1 MDIWPSL
8 LTYTHKYSV
17 VECTL
22 CFNTDTVHKFTCHF
36 AAQDTCT
43 LRTIHL
49 ITADLIL
56 PPTESLTRSLT
67 HSLIYSHS
75 FSAQGLL
82 QCVQSLPSASS
93 LLPSLWSHEAVR
105 VFCDGVSRERDY
117 LWFHEA
123 IRLLEFQMAKS
134 LGLQEEGGGHKEF
147 VTLTSLPL
155 DHQSAKDSRESGLT
169 AVPKVRTYVCVTLH
183 SITLPLALRHSHF
196 TFTFTLSPSHSLST
210 PFLVGFSFSTEG
222 VE

>member
-1 MDIWPSL
+1 M
-8 LTYTHKYSV
+8 

-22 CFNTDTVHKFTCHF
+22 CFYTDTVHRLTCHF
-36 AAQDTCT
+36 ATQDTCT

-56 PPTESLTRSLT
+56 PPTESLT
-67 HSLIYSHS
+67 HSHS

-117 LWFHEA
+117 LWFHEV
-123 IRLLEFQMAKS
+123 IRPLEFQMAKS
-134 LGLQEEGGGHKEF
+134 LGLQEEGSGHKEF

-155 DHQSAKDSRESGLT
+155 DHQSAKDTRESGLT
-169 AVPKVRTYVCVTLH
+169 AVPKVRTYVCVTLD
-183 SITLPLALRHSHF
+183 T
-196 TFTFTLSPSHSLST
+196 
-210 PFLVGFSFSTEG
+210 
-222 VE
+222 